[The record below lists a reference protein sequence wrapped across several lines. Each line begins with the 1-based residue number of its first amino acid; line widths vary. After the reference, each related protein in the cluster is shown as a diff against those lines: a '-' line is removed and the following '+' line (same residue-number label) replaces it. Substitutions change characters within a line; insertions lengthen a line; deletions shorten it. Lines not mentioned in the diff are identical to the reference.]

1 MPATLLI
8 PAAPSATYPPNA
20 QPPNA
25 MDSPNLMITTFIHT
39 LTGFVEKTFV
49 ITEFELRKLR
59 HDFTELI
66 TRALQPALWLLI
78 FGQVFSRSGAMHTG
92 NIPYLDFIA
101 PGILAQSVLFV
112 AIFYG
117 INVIWERDLGI
128 VQKFL
133 ASPTPRAALVLGKGF
148 SAGIRSLSQ
157 TIIVYGLSLILG
169 VKLNWTPLALVN
181 VLIIVILGAT
191 LFSTFSLIIAC
202 IVKTRERFM
211 GVGQVLTMPLFFA
224 SNAIYPTAIMPNWLK
239 TISHLNP
246 LTYVVDALRTFM
258 LAGSTSSF
266 GLCHDYAVILLT
278 TITLIFIGARLY
290 PRLAS

>member
-1 MPATLLI
+1 MNATFL
-8 PAAPSATYPPNA
+8 
-20 QPPNA
+20 QPVT
-25 MDSPNLMITTFIHT
+25 S
-39 LTGFVEKTFV
+39 FVAKTFV
-49 ITEFELRKLR
+49 IAEFELRKLR

-78 FGQVFSRSGAMHTG
+78 FGQVFARSGAMHTG

-148 SAGIRSLSQ
+148 SAGIRTLSQ
-157 TIIVYGLSLILG
+157 TVIVYGLALFLG
-169 VKLNWTPLALVN
+169 VKLNWSPLALFD
-181 VLIIVILGAT
+181 VLIIVVLSAT
-191 LFSTFSLIIAC
+191 LFSTFSLVIAC
-202 IVKTRERFM
+202 VVKTRERFM

-224 SNAIYPTAIMPNWLK
+224 SNAIYPTEIMPGWLK
-239 TISHLNP
+239 TVSHLNP

-266 GLCHDYAVILLT
+266 GLGRDYAVILLSA
-278 TITLIFIGARLY
+278 TLLVGLGARLY

>member
-1 MPATLLI
+1 MPAVICT
-8 PAAPSATYPPNA
+8 TFPPNA
-20 QPPNA
+20 PTPNA
-25 MDSPNLMITTFIHT
+25 LANLKLVIAQFIHPV
-39 LTGFVEKTFV
+39 TGFIDKTFV
-49 ITEFELRKLR
+49 IAEFELRKLR

-78 FGQVFSRSGAMHTG
+78 FGQVFARTRAMPTG

-133 ASPTPRAALVLGKGF
+133 VSPAPRAALVLGKGL
-148 SAGIRSLSQ
+148 SAGIRTLSQVIIIYSLS
-157 TIIVYGLSLILG
+157 LLLG
-169 VKLNWTPLALVN
+169 VKLNWHLPALLNMLVM
-181 VLIIVILGAT
+181 VILAAT

-224 SNAIYPTAIMPNWLK
+224 SNAIYPTAIMPGWLQAVA
-239 TISHLNP
+239 HLNP
-246 LTYVVDALRTFM
+246 LTYVVDALRTSM
-258 LAGSTSSF
+258 LAGGVSAF
-266 GLCHDYAVILLT
+266 GLGWDYAVILLT
-278 TITLIFIGARLY
+278 TIILVLIGARMY
-290 PRLAS
+290 PRLAT

>member
-1 MPATLLI
+1 MN
-8 PAAPSATYPPNA
+8 AAFFHP
-20 QPPNA
+20 
-25 MDSPNLMITTFIHT
+25 
-39 LTGFVEKTFV
+39 LTGLIEKTLV

-59 HDFTELI
+59 HDFTELV

-78 FGQVFSRSGAMHTG
+78 FGQVFARGGAIHTG
-92 NIPYLDFIA
+92 KLPYLDFIA

-148 SAGIRSLSQ
+148 SAGVRTFSQAVIVYSLS
-157 TIIVYGLSLILG
+157 LLLG
-169 VKLNWTPLALVN
+169 VKLDWSPLALFN
-181 VLIIVILGAT
+181 VLVVVLLAAT
-191 LFSTFSLIIAC
+191 LFSTFSLVIAC

-224 SNAIYPTAIMPNWLK
+224 SNAIYPTDIMPGWLK
-239 TISHLNP
+239 VVSQLNP
-246 LTYVVDALRTFM
+246 LTYVVDALRTSM
-258 LAGSTSSF
+258 LAGSLSTF
-266 GLCHDYAVILLT
+266 GLGVDYAVILFTT
-278 TITLIFIGARLY
+278 TILVLIGARLY
-290 PRLAS
+290 PRLAT